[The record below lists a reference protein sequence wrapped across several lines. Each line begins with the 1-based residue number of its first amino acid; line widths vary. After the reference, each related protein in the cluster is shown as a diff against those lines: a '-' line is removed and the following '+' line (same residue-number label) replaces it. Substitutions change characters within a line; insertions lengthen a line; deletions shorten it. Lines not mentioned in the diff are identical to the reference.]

1 MTLLAKR
8 YAQAL
13 HALATERNAVDAVE
27 QDLASLHQVLASKEA
42 RALLQSPDV
51 SAQEREALLEKLTAG
66 RNELVR
72 NTVGVL
78 QHRRRLEV
86 LFDLHAEFRALVMAA
101 RGEIEGTIETAHEL
115 GEAEIAALQALAQK
129 LSGRRV
135 RLDVVLRPDT
145 LGGVR
150 LRLGNVLY
158 DGSLRTAL
166 EQLEH
171 RLAQAAI

>member
-1 MTLLAKR
+1 MTLLGKR

-13 HALATERNAVDAVE
+13 HALAGE
-27 QDLASLHQVLASKEA
+27 QDLAVLHQALASKEA
-42 RALLQSPDV
+42 RAVVQSPDV
-51 SAQEREALLEKLTAG
+51 GAAERGALLGKLTAG
-66 RNELVR
+66 RHELVR

-86 LFDLHAEFRALVMAA
+86 MFELYPEFRALVMAA
-101 RGEIEGTIETAHEL
+101 RGEIEGTAETAHEL
-115 GEAEIAALQALAQK
+115 GEAEVASLQALAQK
-129 LSGRRV
+129 LSGKRV
-135 RLDVVLRPDT
+135 RLSVAVRPET

-166 EQLEH
+166 DQLEQ